1 MTVGKEN
8 NIHIYIYRDL
18 GQPMLN
24 KFSTQEKHHLCWRWI
39 TGWFLHFFRD
49 IIDSIRWFQVV
60 FERYELPDLATAMQ
74 STF

>member
-24 KFSTQEKHHLCWRWI
+24 KFSTGKTSPMLALDYR
-39 TGWFLHFFRD
+39 LVSAFFRD
-49 IIDSIRWFQVV
+49 RIDSIRWFQVV